1 MRLRSFCT
9 SMESAFASETKHA
22 GQGRLKGRA
31 QRKATATMIEY
42 YSLNV
47 SEVVHAR
54 DYRMKCLEV
63 LFYDCSAKG
72 KNQ

>member
-1 MRLRSFCT
+1 
-9 SMESAFASETKHA
+9 MESAFASETKHA

-54 DYRMKCLEV
+54 DHRMKCLEV
-63 LFYDCSAKG
+63 LF
-72 KNQ
+72 